1 MHIIISIFGILAI
14 LLIAFAFS
22 ENKKKINYRTILGAL
37 SIQILFAFIV
47 LYIPA
52 GKVGLEAAAKFIN
65 SGLEAGKVGLAFV
78 FGPLAN
84 GSIGFVFGISVLGMI
99 IFSASLISVLY
110 YLKIMP
116 FIINTLGYGVHKLL
130 KTSKA
135 ESLSA
140 VANIFVGQTE
150 APLVVKPFID
160 KMTRSELFAV
170 MVGGLA
176 SVSGAILAGYVSIG
190 IDLKLLLAACFM
202 AAPAGLIM
210 AKILVPEVEENTD
223 TPHINE
229 IIVNDKSNN
238 PVNIVDAMAQG
249 ALSGLQLVL
258 NVGAM
263 LIAVIALV
271 SLTDG
276 ILGWAGGLFGYSSL
290 SLKLIFGYAFA
301 PIAFILG
308 VPWNE
313 AIIVGSF
320 LGEKIILNEFVA
332 FISLAEKMK
341 DLSYHSQVI
350 STFALCGFAN
360 ISSIGILVG
369 GLGSIAP
376 SKRNLIAKLG
386 FKAVLGGTLAN
397 LLSAALA
404 GLLTSL

>member
-1 MHIIISIFGILAI
+1 
-14 LLIAFAFS
+14 
-22 ENKKKINYRTILGAL
+22 
-37 SIQILFAFIV
+37 
-47 LYIPA
+47 
-52 GKVGLEAAAKFIN
+52 
-65 SGLEAGKVGLAFV
+65 
-78 FGPLAN
+78 
-84 GSIGFVFGISVLGMI
+84 
-99 IFSASLISVLY
+99 
-110 YLKIMP
+110 
-116 FIINTLGYGVHKLL
+116 
-130 KTSKA
+130 
-135 ESLSA
+135 
-140 VANIFVGQTE
+140 
-150 APLVVKPFID
+150 
-160 KMTRSELFAV
+160 
-170 MVGGLA
+170 
-176 SVSGAILAGYVSIG
+176 
-190 IDLKLLLAACFM
+190 
-202 AAPAGLIM
+202 M

-249 ALSGLQLVL
+249 ALSGLQLAL

-276 ILGWAGGLFGYSSL
+276 ILGWAGELFGYSSL